1 LIACAKAIQR
11 KALADETAL
20 AEAPSSPEEEERER
34 LQQQVDNLFEV
45 GECLAHAMESENSVA
60 EDEDMLDIE
69 DNVVFAETNENEVQM
84 LAPLRDK
91 SERRMLIS
99 NTQHRSAS
107 PCPQTMN
114 EVLIKAWDLVLVQL
128 ASVSGIVEVVR
139 YPGVEVERS
148 R

>member
-1 LIACAKAIQR
+1 
-11 KALADETAL
+11 
-20 AEAPSSPEEEERER
+20 
-34 LQQQVDNLFEV
+34 
-45 GECLAHAMESENSVA
+45 
-60 EDEDMLDIE
+60 MLDIE
-69 DNVVFAETNENEVQM
+69 DDVVFAEMNENEVQM
-84 LAPLRDK
+84 LAPLRDE

-99 NTQHRSAS
+99 NTQRRSAS

-114 EVLIKAWDLVLVQL
+114 EVLVKAWDLVLVQL